1 MASHLLDMIPNT
13 KIRNSCGLVITIV
26 KTVEA
31 TIVSDARRCRSRRK
45 WKDNVRSDIKRLRL
59 IDDMT

>member
-1 MASHLLDMIPNT
+1 MIPNT